1 MLVLLLLLLLRVSRA
16 SRRRQV
22 QVCMSLRP
30 VLVSAHH
37 SYAKQIPQP
46 KPLLDKT
53 IQWAQDNLIYKET
66 RREAGTIFEQDL
78 DDDRRC
84 VRAARAA
91 AADQTD
97 REERANRK
105 HLSIRPRWG
114 LI

>member
-1 MLVLLLLLLLRVSRA
+1 MRSFYQDRLGTNIGKTPKKSGVFFQL
-16 SRRRQV
+16 
-22 QVCMSLRP
+22 
-30 VLVSAHH
+30 
-37 SYAKQIPQP
+37 

-105 HLSIRPRWG
+105 HLSIRPISRANRNRPIISTGWLDASTHG
-114 LI
+114 